1 MNVSGLT
8 GAYRG
13 GAVREL
19 KRAVK
24 SGASGTTA
32 KTPPIGRD
40 TVQLGFRD
48 VLSAEKEG
56 YIEVNGVRL
65 SVPAGMASR
74 IRAAYDE
81 AWARSQA
88 AMLRG
93 MAEQNV
99 KAAGR
104 QTKALENEARAMKQ
118 AMEIARRIAKGG
130 RVPQEDEQFLM
141 RYSQE
146 MYMSAKMRTLTAKK
160 HEKHDSVLE
169 DEEAPEDGVEAVGKG
184 GETLCAEAS
193 VSDGGAVEGVSV
205 GGGSGGSAE

>member
-1 MNVSGLT
+1 M
-8 GAYRG
+8 
-13 GAVREL
+13 REL
-19 KRAVK
+19 KKTVK
-24 SGASGTTA
+24 SGVSGTTA
-32 KTPPIGRD
+32 KTSPIRRD

-56 YIEVNGVRL
+56 YIEVNGARL
-65 SVPAGMASR
+65 SVPTGMASQ

-81 AWARSQA
+81 ARARNQA
-88 AMLRG
+88 AMLRDI
-93 MAEQNV
+93 AEQNA

-104 QTKALENEARAMKQ
+104 QTKALENEARVMKQ

-130 RVPQEDEQFLM
+130 RVPPEDEQFLM

-146 MYMSAKMRTLTAKK
+146 MYMSAKMRALTAKK

-169 DEEAPEDGVEAVGKG
+169 DEEAPEDGAEAVGEG

-205 GGGSGGSAE
+205 GAGGGGSAE